1 MFQMGAN
8 KRTKH
13 HKNKT
18 NWTLRILH
26 LSPLKESFD
35 FVQGQVKV
43 PAMVLYLDWAS
54 LISKYTV
61 SCASVEVVMKMT
73 PDRPKESVD
82 CLPSVQKRVAKDK
95 LHQKGLFSFLCWE
108 DDFSSAPRNPLRQFL
123 RTKLSSLCGFKAPIY
138 HNPFSFQNIRFRRQI
153 SFGEGSH

>member
-1 MFQMGAN
+1 MDWNEVARNFVFTPHSNWTLIWHLLLFQTGSRFYVVINVDNNINIDNDTGIDVMFQMGAN

-73 PDRPKESVD
+73 LDPVSYTHLTLPTIYSV
-82 CLPSVQKRVAKDK
+82 
-95 LHQKGLFSFLCWE
+95 
-108 DDFSSAPRNPLRQFL
+108 
-123 RTKLSSLCGFKAPIY
+123 
-138 HNPFSFQNIRFRRQI
+138 
-153 SFGEGSH
+153 